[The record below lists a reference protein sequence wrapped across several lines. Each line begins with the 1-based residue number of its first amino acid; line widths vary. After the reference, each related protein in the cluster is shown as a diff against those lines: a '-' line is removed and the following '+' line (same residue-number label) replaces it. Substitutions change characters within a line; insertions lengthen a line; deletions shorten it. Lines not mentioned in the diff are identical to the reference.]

1 MFFCLYR
8 TEYQQLMRPGRS
20 YDLLSLTSMG
30 TVKST
35 V

>member
-1 MFFCLYR
+1 MFFFLY
-8 TEYQQLMRPGRS
+8 TAEYQQLMRPYRS